1 MSPVESPTEL
11 EEVRQMPTVSRK
23 LAVVAGFA
31 LAAGALGSGVA
42 FAGSSHQAPPVRPA
56 VKSAPAVVGSS
67 SSSTARP
74 AAVVKGAVAVPKAAS
89 SESENPSAPDTDTIQ
104 EGDRTSPDTTAGA
117 SAGVSGSEQE
127 SESATES
134 DGPGG
139 HEDPAGNVDHQFE
152 GSE

>member
-1 MSPVESPTEL
+1 
-11 EEVRQMPTVSRK
+11 MPTVHRK
-23 LAVVAGFA
+23 LAVVAGLA

-42 FAGSSHQAPPVRPA
+42 FAGSSTQAPAVRPA
-56 VKSAPAVVGSS
+56 VKSVPAVVGSS
-67 SSSTARP
+67 SNSAARP
-74 AAVVKGAVAVPKAAS
+74 ATVVKGAVSAPKAASVAVPKAAS
-89 SESENPSAPDTDTIQ
+89 SSSENPSAPDTDTIQ
-104 EGDRTSPDTTAGA
+104 EGDQTSPDTTASA
-117 SAGVSGSEQE
+117 SASESSSEQE